1 MVGEAAKGLGEVL
14 AEVKLDEGEANAV
27 DILLIE
33 GIRTFYPK
41 LYKTIRDNPDLFL
54 HSDIVAG
61 ERNDAR
67 RQRIN
72 ELIDGGLPG
81 VEASDKRAVRR
92 ELLES
97 IFPRLRYVGY
107 GADWDKEWEE
117 GQRICS
123 PHYFNRYFTYSVP
136 PGDISDLE
144 VGELLE
150 ALEQPD
156 VLAPDA
162 VLAQFA
168 AEDAMP
174 QLIRKLPRREDGISA
189 AAARQLILAVGR
201 NGALM
206 PRERRTLLGEA
217 TYVQAG
223 ILVARL
229 LRSIPAGADR
239 EALAAEVIRT
249 AEPLPFSWECFS
261 WIHHNDDR
269 PEDKRI
275 LSDEA
280 EARIA
285 PILAQRIAESAS
297 AGPLYATFGRDARRL
312 YWFWGKYGDA
322 AAVRVHLSER
332 FAAHPEE
339 VDAFIDPFVGVGRE
353 IETGVHLRMDFD
365 RGSYASIAELIDP
378 AIIFANLRQR
388 YGAELD
394 TAAFYQGREVPIPTR
409 FARQF
414 AFVHRSVQN
423 EIARGQAPG
432 AAQPQP
438 GQE

>member
-1 MVGEAAKGLGEVL
+1 MVGEAAKGLGEAL

-27 DILLIE
+27 YILLIE

-97 IFPRLRYVGY
+97 MFPRLRYVGY

-162 VLAQFA
+162 VLA
-168 AEDAMP
+168 
-174 QLIRKLPRREDGISA
+174 
-189 AAARQLILAVGR
+189 
-201 NGALM
+201 
-206 PRERRTLLGEA
+206 
-217 TYVQAG
+217 
-223 ILVARL
+223 
-229 LRSIPAGADR
+229 
-239 EALAAEVIRT
+239 
-249 AEPLPFSWECFS
+249 
-261 WIHHNDDR
+261 
-269 PEDKRI
+269 
-275 LSDEA
+275 
-280 EARIA
+280 
-285 PILAQRIAESAS
+285 
-297 AGPLYATFGRDARRL
+297 
-312 YWFWGKYGDA
+312 
-322 AAVRVHLSER
+322 
-332 FAAHPEE
+332 
-339 VDAFIDPFVGVGRE
+339 
-353 IETGVHLRMDFD
+353 
-365 RGSYASIAELIDP
+365 
-378 AIIFANLRQR
+378 
-388 YGAELD
+388 
-394 TAAFYQGREVPIPTR
+394 
-409 FARQF
+409 
-414 AFVHRSVQN
+414 
-423 EIARGQAPG
+423 
-432 AAQPQP
+432 
-438 GQE
+438 